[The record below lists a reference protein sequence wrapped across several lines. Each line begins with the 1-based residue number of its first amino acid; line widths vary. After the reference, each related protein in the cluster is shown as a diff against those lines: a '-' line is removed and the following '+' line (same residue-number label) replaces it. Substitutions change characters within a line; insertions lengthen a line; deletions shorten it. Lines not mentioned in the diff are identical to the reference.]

1 MADLDA
7 ELLALAGG
15 DSSGEDESMPPS
27 PKEKSP
33 SPSRSKKQ
41 SRHSPDLDMARKGI
55 AKAVKRAKRRKTY
68 SDDEDEVSSLSQHSE
83 SASMSQSDSEAG
95 FSPGADKPIFP
106 FEKLYY
112 DAEDKARIDAKPEIE
127 REEILAQRSEQ
138 VERHEQDLTLRRL
151 VAARARE
158 EAKNAAKNKRKAS
171 AADLEDTQRK
181 STRQRTKV
189 GGGRAGEASSA
200 IEAYKQQRAEKVLRD
215 EQRKKEGLT
224 RRATSLRDDYSDADA
239 EGESDNDYDDHKYK
253 KRSPTPPK
261 DEPIAELADIQR
273 ARVGRDNFA
282 QVCYTPG
289 FQEAITDCYARVC
302 LGPGRTPGVNEY
314 RLCLIKGFTKGR
326 PYAMIG
332 SNGRPFPVDMYIIAA
347 HGKAERPWSF
357 LECSMSKF
365 TDDEWRRYRTVLANE
380 DIKLPTRRFINSKLD
395 GINRLLAHRFTEAEI
410 SEKIKVQNDLIEKV
424 TRAQEKEDLKEKINQ
439 ALSDGNDDLANEL
452 ENQLAN
458 IVPMKL
464 AYGTSLSRANSSYV
478 NPDQERLAEL
488 NRRNQRLNAE
498 NVRKAQLAEMRARK
512 SKKHLA
518 PGVDELFE
526 GGSDISRTGTPANG
540 AGTPKVAASISR
552 AGTPNATNL
561 SNGAAKNST
570 PLLNATVLKPAEKK
584 RGLPVIRKAPLDD
597 EILANM
603 DLGIDID
610 I

>member
-1 MADLDA
+1 MADIDA

-15 DSSGEDESMPPS
+15 DSSGEESMHSS
-27 PKEKSP
+27 PKRKSP
-33 SPSRSKKQ
+33 SPPRNKKQ
-41 SRHSPDLDMARKGI
+41 SRRSPTPDMARKGV
-55 AKAVKRAKRRKTY
+55 AKTVKRPRRRKVY
-68 SDDEDEVSSLSQHSE
+68 SDDEDEVSSISQHSE
-83 SASMSQSDSEAG
+83 SASMSQSEDEAD
-95 FSPGADKPIFP
+95 FDPGADKPIFP
-106 FEKLYY
+106 YEKLYY
-112 DAEDKARIDAKPEIE
+112 DAEDKARIEAKPEIE

-158 EAKNAAKNKRKAS
+158 EAKSAAKNKRKAS

-189 GGGRAGEASSA
+189 GGGKVGEASSA
-200 IEAYKQQRAEKVLRD
+200 IEAYKQQRAEKNLR
-215 EQRKKEGLT
+215 EQQRK
-224 RRATSLRDDYSDADA
+224 RDGYVRKSASPELDYSDADA
-239 EGESDNDYDDHKYK
+239 EAESDNDYDDRRYRR
-253 KRSPTPPK
+253 RSPSPPK

-289 FQEAITDCYARVC
+289 FEETITDCYARVC
-302 LGPGRTPGVNEY
+302 LGPGRDPKINEY
-314 RLCLIKGFTKGR
+314 RLCLIKGFTKGK
-326 PYAMIG
+326 PYAMMG
-332 SNGRPFPVDMYIIAA
+332 SNGRPFPVDKYIIAR

-365 TDDEWRRYRTVLANE
+365 TEDEWRRYRATMANE
-380 DIKLPTRRFINSKLD
+380 DCKLPTRKFINSKLD
-395 GINRLLAHRFTEAEI
+395 QINRLLTHRFTDDDITARMQA
-410 SEKIKVQNDLIEKV
+410 QNDLLEKI
-424 TRAQEKEDLKEKINQ
+424 TRNREKEELKERIKAAI
-439 ALSDGNDDLANEL
+439 AEGDDDLAEEL
-452 ENQLAN
+452 ENHLAS

-464 AYGTSLSRANSSYV
+464 AFGTSLSRADSAQVSRE
-478 NPDQERLAEL
+478 QEQIAEL

-526 GGSDISRTGTPANG
+526 GGSDISRTGTPVNG
-540 AGTPKVAASISR
+540 TGTPKVAASISR
-552 AGTPNATNL
+552 AGTPNPTIA
-561 SNGAAKNST
+561 NGTPRSST
-570 PLLNATVLKPAEKK
+570 PTINVLKPAAEKK
-584 RGLPVIRKAPLDD
+584 KGLPVIRKAALDD

-610 I
+610 IDI